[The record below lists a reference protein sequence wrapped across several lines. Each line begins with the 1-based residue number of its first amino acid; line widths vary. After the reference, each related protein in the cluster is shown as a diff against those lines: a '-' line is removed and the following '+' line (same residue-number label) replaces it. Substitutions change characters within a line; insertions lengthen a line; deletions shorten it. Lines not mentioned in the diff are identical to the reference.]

1 MGPTLQPESTS
12 SILEDIG
19 LNFVLLAGGVGGAK
33 LADGLAQVLP
43 ADRLTVIVNTGDDFR
58 HLGLTICPD
67 LDTVTYTLANV
78 ADPVR
83 GWGRAG
89 ETWQVFNE
97 IDRLGG
103 PGWFK
108 LGDRD
113 LATHLMRSHF
123 LDAGYTLT
131 EATRRLHNRLGVD
144 VRVLPMSDQPA
155 ATLMDTEEGILPSS
169 RMLEVVQATAEE
181 MSATRTG
188 QLLGTALENADV
200 VILAPSN
207 PFVSIDPILN
217 VYPIRAMITD
227 LPDLVLAVS
236 PIIAGEVV
244 KGPAAKM
251 MAEMGMTVTA
261 ESVSAYYDDL
271 IDVFVC
277 DENDCL
283 SAQTETLVKHADIF
297 MRDRNDRSR
306 LAIEYRLSHCVIVRA
321 GLHTF

>member
-155 ATLMDTEEGILPSS
+155 ATLMDTEEGILP
-169 RMLEVVQATAEE
+169 
-181 MSATRTG
+181 
-188 QLLGTALENADV
+188 
-200 VILAPSN
+200 
-207 PFVSIDPILN
+207 
-217 VYPIRAMITD
+217 
-227 LPDLVLAVS
+227 VLRS
-236 PIIAGEVV
+236 
-244 KGPAAKM
+244 K
-251 MAEMGMTVTA
+251 
-261 ESVSAYYDDL
+261 
-271 IDVFVC
+271 
-277 DENDCL
+277 
-283 SAQTETLVKHADIF
+283 TL
-297 MRDRNDRSR
+297 MW
-306 LAIEYRLSHCVIVRA
+306 
-321 GLHTF
+321 